1 MALVP
6 GNEQFVSTIEK
17 SLFTICLEDESPATP
32 NERATAFLLDD
43 NRNRWLDKTLS
54 FIVEANGESA
64 MFCEHSMVDGTTFIG
79 IITALTNATVDHVE
93 IPDSVS
99 SASIVPG
106 IDYTYLPFSLPDALN
121 PRITELR
128 ETYLDAVT
136 GYTLQNYTFDTYGA
150 SYIRGQKLPPKSVFQ
165 VIVQL
170 AIRLHFGYN
179 PHTIDVVNQRHFQG
193 GRLDS
198 LNAATTEMVA
208 FCSAAQGLSTGGKE
222 HKKLFLEAVKSHA
235 RLVALLTRGK
245 GWSRHLMALKEVL
258 EPGEEAPTLLADP
271 KYLRTKESRLVYTNF
286 LDAGLSEMGNCW
298 ADREAIW
305 SCVRV
310 SDERYVFFSVC
321 PYNP

>member
-1 MALVP
+1 MAISSS
-6 GNEQFVSTIEK
+6 NEQFVSTIER
-17 SLFTICLEDESPATP
+17 SLFTVCLEDESPDTP

-93 IPDSVS
+93 LPDTALSES
-99 SASIVPG
+99 LVPG
-106 IDYTYLPFSLPDALN
+106 IDFTYLPVILPGTLS
-121 PRITELR
+121 PRISELR
-128 ETYLDAVT
+128 VAYVDAVK
-136 GYTLQNYTFDTYGA
+136 GYTLQNYTYDTYGA
-150 SYIRGQKLPPKSVFQ
+150 AYIRAQKLPPKSVFQ
-165 VIVQL
+165 VIIQL
-170 AIRLHFGYN
+170 AVRLHFGYN

-198 LNAATTEMVA
+198 VNAATTEVVA
-208 FCSAAQGLSTGGKE
+208 FCTAAQHLSIGGKE
-222 HKKLFLEAVKSHA
+222 HKQLLFDAVKSHA
-235 RLVALLTRGK
+235 RLVALLTRGR
-245 GWSRHLMALKEVL
+245 GWSRHLLGLREVL
-258 EPGEEAPTLLADP
+258 EPGEEAPILLANP
-271 KYLRTKESRLVYTNF
+271 KYLRTKEKRMVYTNF

-310 SDERYVFFSVC
+310 FDDK
-321 PYNP
+321 